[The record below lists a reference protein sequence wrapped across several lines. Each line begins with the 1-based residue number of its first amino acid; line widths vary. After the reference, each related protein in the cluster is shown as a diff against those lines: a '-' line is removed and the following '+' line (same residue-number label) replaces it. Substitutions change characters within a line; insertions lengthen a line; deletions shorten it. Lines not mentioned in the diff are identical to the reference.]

1 MIHNNHNFI
10 PELFKRVEN
19 KKIKITLGE
28 RVFIVARYGGMH
40 LESQLIGRLSKKIK
54 ASLDERE
61 RQ

>member
-10 PELFKRVEN
+10 TGLLKFKRVES

-40 LESQLIGRLSKKIK
+40 LESQLVGR
-54 ASLDERE
+54 
-61 RQ
+61 